1 MNYGN
6 FAQNYNVYKNYNEQQ
21 LIQQQNQYF
30 QKLNQVLDNH
40 QNVTKM
46 YQNVNYQFTR
56 RERKTLIIE
65 YAIGTGTTFNEDLI
79 EPLIIDKHSD
89 IYLEHFT
96 TFNAKKNT
104 SDDEG
109 NNMAFLINIDQ
120 FNIQN
125 STNDS
130 NTQGTFIIPN
140 EETEDTSGG
149 GSSVD
154 SMRIHKGKKMNFI
167 CSINPT
173 KLTKI
178 SGSITNLNNE
188 PGFSTGKSGGNGG
201 RFVLELVIIPRN
213 DD

>member
-1 MNYGN
+1 MNPSN
-6 FAQNYNVYKNYNEQQ
+6 FAQNYNGYQNYNQQQ

-46 YQNVNYQFTR
+46 YQNVNYQFNR

-65 YAIGTGTTFNEDLI
+65 YAIGTGTTFNEDLV

-96 TFNAKKNT
+96 TFNAKPNT
-104 SDDEG
+104 FTTNG

-130 NTQGTFIIPN
+130 NTQNTFIIPN
-140 EETEDTSGG
+140 EETEDTSTNG
-149 GSSVD
+149 VD
-154 SMRIHKGKKMNFI
+154 SMRIHKGKKLNFI

-178 SGSITNLNNE
+178 SGTITNLNNVS
-188 PGFSTGKSGGNGG
+188 GFDVGKGGGGG